1 MATPTCAPFVDVP
14 LYANRAGS
22 TDEEMLAS
30 VVEAAKKEVRG
41 DYDNT
46 DKANAGRMGRYL
58 KNMMGMQMP
67 AVESFINRVLASIP
81 SDDVLQSSK
90 RMQVIAASEI
100 YWERRGAGIK
110 QMAQNF
116 WRKRRTVS

>member
-1 MATPTCAPFVDVP
+1 MATPTCAPFADDP

-46 DKANAGRMGRYL
+46 DKANAD
-58 KNMMGMQMP
+58 
-67 AVESFINRVLASIP
+67 E
-81 SDDVLQSSK
+81 
-90 RMQVIAASEI
+90 
-100 YWERRGAGIK
+100 WRGI
-110 QMAQNF
+110 
-116 WRKRRTVS
+116 